1 MSKISIE
8 SLGCKLNQA
17 ETESLAWQLLG
28 KGYQLTESAGEAD
41 IYVLNTCTV
50 THVADRKARHLLRLA
65 RRTNPRAFVVAV
77 GCYAQRAP
85 EELRQLGVVDLIL
98 DKQEEDHLAEILAGR
113 SAPANKGREEPVT
126 GYQGRTR
133 SLIKI
138 QEGCNSFC
146 SFCVVSYTRGRERS
160 RPWQEVL
167 HEIRGRMEAGYKE
180 AVLTGSKI
188 GSYRWDGE
196 SHSGLPCLIEHIL
209 EKTTIERLRLSSL
222 QPEDLTAEL
231 IGLWADE
238 RLCPHLHLPLQ
249 SGSQATLGRMGRG
262 YSVAEYEGVVYGVRQ
277 MIPDVAITTD
287 VIVGFP
293 GEGGNEF
300 EESYRFCEKMGFAK
314 IHVFPYSPRSG
325 TAAATLPDQVEE
337 RVKKKRCQQMLALAV
352 ESARRFRAQF
362 LGRTMTVLWE
372 NKLDQDQGI
381 WRGLTA
387 NYMRVSTQ
395 SEQDLT
401 NRLLKVKLVAEH
413 AQGLVGEL
421 ASGG

>member
-1 MSKISIE
+1 MSKIAIE

-77 GCYAQRAP
+77 GCYAQRASA
-85 EELRQLGVVDLIL
+85 ELRQLGVVDLIL
-98 DKQEEDHLAEILAGR
+98 HKQEKDHLAEILAGR
-113 SAPANKGREEPVT
+113 SAPTNKGREEPAT
-126 GYQGRTR
+126 SYQGHTR

-146 SFCVVSYTRGRERS
+146 SFCVVPYARGRERS

-167 HEIRGRMEAGYKE
+167 HEVSERVEAGYQE
-180 AVLTGSKI
+180 IVLTGSKI

-196 SHSGLPCLIEHIL
+196 SHNGLPCLIEHIL
-209 EKTTIERLRLSSL
+209 EKTNIERLRLSSL

-262 YSVAEYEGVVYGVRQ
+262 YSLTEYERSVDRVRQ

-293 GEGGNEF
+293 GEGEKEF
-300 EESYRFCEKMGFAK
+300 EESYRFCERMGFAK

-325 TAAATLPDQVEE
+325 TAAATLPDQVDE
-337 RVKKKRCQQMLALAV
+337 RVKKDRSQKMLALAGQ
-352 ESARRFRAQF
+352 SARRFRKQF

-372 NKLDQDQGI
+372 NKLDQDQGV
-381 WRGLTA
+381 WNGLTA
-387 NYMRVSTQ
+387 NYLRVLTR

-401 NRLLKVKLVAEH
+401 NRLAKVRLIAEH
-413 AQGLVGEL
+413 AQGLVGGFVP
-421 ASGG
+421 GG

>member
-1 MSKISIE
+1 MSKIAIE

-17 ETESLAWQLLG
+17 ETESLAWQLLS
-28 KGYQLTESAGEAD
+28 KGHQLTESAGEAD

-65 RRTNPRAFVVAV
+65 RCANPQALIVAV

-98 DKQEEDHLAEILAGR
+98 DNREKSHLAEILAGR
-113 SAPANKGREEPVT
+113 STPVNKERKEPIT
-126 GYQGRTR
+126 GCQGRTR
-133 SLIKI
+133 SMIKI
-138 QEGCNSFC
+138 QGGCNSFC
-146 SFCVVSYTRGRERS
+146 SFCVVPYTRGRERS

-167 HEIRGRMEAGYKE
+167 HEVRQREEAGYKE
-180 AVLTGSKI
+180 VVLTGTKI
-188 GSYRWDGE
+188 GSYRWNGE
-196 SHSGLPCLIEHIL
+196 SHGGLPCLIEYIL
-209 EKTTIERLRLSSL
+209 EKTNIERLRLSSL
-222 QPEDLTAEL
+222 QPQDLTPEL
-231 IGLWADE
+231 IALWADD

-249 SGSQATLGRMGRG
+249 SGSQATLGWMGRG
-262 YSVAEYEGVVYGVRQ
+262 YSLAEYERAVYRVRQ
-277 MIPDVAITTD
+277 TIPDLAITTD

-293 GEGGNEF
+293 GEGEKEF
-300 EESYRFCEKMGFAK
+300 EESYRVCERMGFAK
-314 IHVFPYSPRSG
+314 IHVFPYSARCG

-337 RVKKKRCQQMLALAV
+337 RVKKDRSQQMLALAG
-352 ESARRFRAQF
+352 ESARRFRERF

-381 WRGLTA
+381 WSGLTA
-387 NYMRVSTQ
+387 NYLRVFTR

-401 NRLLKVKLVAEH
+401 NCLLKVKLVAEH

-421 ASGG
+421 APGG